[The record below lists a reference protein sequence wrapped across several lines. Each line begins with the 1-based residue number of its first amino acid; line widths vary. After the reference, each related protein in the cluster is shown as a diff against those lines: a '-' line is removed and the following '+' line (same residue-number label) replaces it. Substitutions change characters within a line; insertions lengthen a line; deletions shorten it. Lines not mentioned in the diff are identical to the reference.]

1 LRTRRRELG
10 FCFGAVA
17 WPPYQRGVFW
27 RPRERNVRFHE
38 GLLAEP
44 NISYSVPARPRF
56 FLGFQGI
63 HGWIESSILYHSRRG
78 VWGCSILSR
87 SDSVRLDTNFVFY
100 FLFFKETSPAAFF

>member
-1 LRTRRRELG
+1 MYDSTRACL
-10 FCFGAVA
+10 
-17 WPPYQRGVFW
+17 
-27 RPRERNVRFHE
+27 
-38 GLLAEP
+38 P
-44 NISYSVPARPRF
+44 NPTSLIPFRQDLVS